1 MRFGSYDK
9 LFLPLPNGRFY
20 LERLNPKIFLTLQER
35 KLITKNKSNMTA
47 ALIVITGANS
57 GIGKATALALAKKG
71 NRIVMICRSEARGLA
86 AQQDIVE
93 ESGNK
98 QVFLELC
105 DLASH
110 ASIKACSIV
119 LHQKYKSIDILI
131 NNAGGIFGAHQ
142 LTEDGLERTFG
153 LNHMGYFLFTHYMLD
168 LVKAG
173 SGKRIISVA
182 SIAHKMTSSI
192 PWGDLQLRNIR
203 YRQFQAYALSKLYN
217 IYFTKILAQKML
229 DEKTGITVNCLHP
242 GSIYTGFGTSG
253 SKAFAKLVQV
263 GGRFLP
269 KPKTGAKTSVYLA
282 TAAALSTVT
291 GAYYAHG
298 KKAGISR
305 LAKNK
310 EAAQRIWDK
319 SLELAN
325 IESYGVIESI

>member
-1 MRFGSYDK
+1 
-9 LFLPLPNGRFY
+9 
-20 LERLNPKIFLTLQER
+20 
-35 KLITKNKSNMTA
+35 MTA
-47 ALIVITGANS
+47 PLIVITGANS

-71 NRIVMICRSEARGLA
+71 NRIVMVCRNKERGIA
-86 AQQDIVE
+86 AQEDVIE

-98 QVFLELC
+98 EVFLELC

-110 ASIKACSIV
+110 ASIKACSV
-119 LHQKYKSIDILI
+119 VMHEKYKAIDVLI
-131 NNAGGIFGAHQ
+131 NNAGGIFGSHQ
-142 LTEDGLERTFG
+142 LTKDGLERTFG

-173 SGKRIISVA
+173 REKRIVSVA

-192 PWGDLQLRNIR
+192 PWGDLQLRNIK

-242 GSIYTGFGTSG
+242 GSIYTGFGSSG
-253 SKAFAKLVQV
+253 SKAFAKLVEL

-269 KPKTGAKTSVYLA
+269 KPETGAKTSVYLA
-282 TAAALSTVT
+282 TATEVATVT
-291 GAYYAHG
+291 GTYYAHG
-298 KKAGISR
+298 KKASITK

-319 SLELAN
+319 SMELAK
-325 IESYGVIESI
+325 IESYGQVQAVL

>member
-1 MRFGSYDK
+1 M
-9 LFLPLPNGRFY
+9 
-20 LERLNPKIFLTLQER
+20 PKPKKVLTLQQKD
-35 KLITKNKSNMTA
+35 KLVQRINMRTP
-47 ALIVITGANS
+47 LIVITGANS

-71 NRIVMICRSEARGLA
+71 NRIVLVCRSEARGLA
-86 AQQDIVE
+86 AQQEVIK
-93 ESGNK
+93 ESGNQ

-110 ASIKACSIV
+110 ASIKACSLV
-119 LHQKYKSIDILI
+119 MHQKYKAIDILI
-131 NNAGGIFGAHQ
+131 NNAGSIFGSHQ
-142 LTEDGLERTFG
+142 LTEDDLEMTFG

-173 SGKRIISVA
+173 KEKRIVSVA

-192 PWGDLQLRNIR
+192 PWGDLQLRNIN

-242 GSIYTGFGTSG
+242 GSIYTGFGSSG

-282 TAAALSTVT
+282 TAPEVAAVT
-291 GAYYAHG
+291 GTYYAHG
-298 KKAGISR
+298 RKARISR

-310 EAAQRIWDK
+310 KAAQRIWDK
-319 SLELAN
+319 SMDLAN
-325 IESYGVIESI
+325 IESYGVI